1 MTTTNTEEIRY
12 TNFRSWTSFPNT
24 KESDESMF
32 VMHTVKY
39 DDYGRTK
46 EIELLAVDP
55 MDAIDS
61 AHEYLENQ

>member
-1 MTTTNTEEIRY
+1 MTTTNIEETRY
-12 TNFRSWTSFPNT
+12 TSFRAWTSAPNT
-24 KESDESMF
+24 KETDGEMF

-55 MDAIDS
+55 MDAIAS
-61 AHEYLENQ
+61 AHEHLENQ